1 MEGRESERQR
11 RRERSETPTRQ
22 GGYNWKLEK
31 FPCLNFFERGM
42 LRRLILKNG
51 GSNYLRYVLLLA
63 LPKTTTP
70 IVVDLISYIY

>member
-1 MEGRESERQR
+1 
-11 RRERSETPTRQ
+11 
-22 GGYNWKLEK
+22 
-31 FPCLNFFERGM
+31 M

-70 IVVDLISYIY
+70 IVVDLISYIYWLEISYKALRTSVGKEKQI